1 MERLLYWMLFVVS
14 LILAAWLPA
23 RSVFPQLSAQIV
35 QMLSTIRI

>member
-1 MERLLYWMLFVVS
+1 MEWLLYGMLFVVS

-23 RSVFPQLSAQIV
+23 RSVFPRLSAQIV

>member
-1 MERLLYWMLFVVS
+1 MERLLYWMFVVS

-23 RSVFPQLSAQIV
+23 RSVFPQLSTRIV